1 MFHNLRHSTEKLV
14 TVLLLVV
21 TLIACEQA
29 PESYSEQNTNN
40 NNLVPIE
47 SPSTIF

>member
-1 MFHNLRHSTEKLV
+1 MFHNLRYSTEKLV
-14 TVLLLVV
+14 TVLLLLV

-40 NNLVPIE
+40 LVPIE
-47 SPSTIF
+47 FPSTIF